1 MYPNRKRCGR
11 RQASRMQQK
20 QKVIA
25 QQTNKNARTKWREH
39 AISAYKETRPQRP
52 RFLNPHNSIV
62 YFSTSMTAVP
72 PAASKEIPSA
82 DCLV

>member
-1 MYPNRKRCGR
+1 
-11 RQASRMQQK
+11 MQQK

-39 AISAYKETRPQRP
+39 AISAYAYKETRPQRP

>member
-1 MYPNRKRCGR
+1 MPKP
-11 RQASRMQQK
+11 QAMWK
-20 QKVIA
+20 KAGFKDAAKAKIIA

-72 PAASKEIPSA
+72 PATSKEIPSA